1 MPRFFTDCPLAEGR
15 ILPLPDTVVRHIH
28 VLRLREQDEIVLFDG
43 RGQAFRAVLSAVGK
57 RAAEARIIAA
67 MPSADSESR
76 LHITLIQAVS
86 SGERMD
92 FTIQKSVELGVNAII
107 PVQAE
112 RSVVK
117 LSGERAEKRVQRWQ
131 EIAISACEQCG
142 RNTVPTVAPLQ
153 SLQQAFAGLSADT
166 DLKLLMSLNHAQK
179 LGAFAEPQSVVLMIG
194 PEGGW
199 TDAEETAAFAAGF
212 QSVLLGGRVLR
223 TETASLAAI
232 AAMQTLWGDF
242 V

>member
-1 MPRFFTDCPLAEGR
+1 MPRFFTDSPLQAGQS
-15 ILPLPDTVVRHIH
+15 LPLSDTVVRHIH
-28 VLRLREQDEIVLFDG
+28 VLRLREQEEIVLFNG
-43 RGQAFRAVLSAVGK
+43 NGSAYSARLTAIGK
-57 RAAEARIIAA
+57 RTAEAEILAE
-67 MPSADSESR
+67 MPSENESP

-92 FTIQKSVELGVNAII
+92 FTIQKSVELGVNEII

-117 LSGERAEKRVQRWQ
+117 LSGERADKRVQRWQ
-131 EIAISACEQCG
+131 EIVISACEQCG
-142 RNTVPTVAPLQ
+142 RNTVPRVQPLQ
-153 SLQQAFAGLSADT
+153 TLKQAFAALPDNGS
-166 DLKLLMSLNHAQK
+166 LKLLMGLNHAQK
-179 LGAFAEPQSVVLMIG
+179 LSQFGQPQRIVFMVG

-199 TDAEETAAFAAGF
+199 TDTEEAAAFAAGF

-223 TETASLAAI
+223 TETASLAGI